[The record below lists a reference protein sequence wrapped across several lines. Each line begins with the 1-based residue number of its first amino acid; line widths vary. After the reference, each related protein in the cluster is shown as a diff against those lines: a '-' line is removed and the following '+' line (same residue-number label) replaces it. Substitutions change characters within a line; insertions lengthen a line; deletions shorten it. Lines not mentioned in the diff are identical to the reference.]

1 MKPDAAVS
9 RKVVRPQLSMIIAA
23 VFFWVCVPVNGVCK
37 RLQFTIKLADVTIN
51 IDHRYPYIYQACR
64 TFEIPLSKEPDF
76 TVSATDERI
85 RNEFEAWEEIF
96 HCTLDFD
103 RWKGR
108 CESDSLITSICD
120 RMPFYDMFLMHAAVV
135 AVDGVAYIFTAPSGT
150 GKTTHTMLWKK
161 HFGDRAV
168 IVNGDKPLI
177 RLQGGK
183 VYVCSTPWKGKEELG
198 LGPGAMFP
206 VGGICIIEQNP
217 ENHIRRIS
225 VSEASRHI
233 FRQVHLSRNNEET
246 FTRFWR
252 LLDQMMTSADFY
264 LLQCNREPEASRL
277 SYLTMRRKQNA
288 ENQKGIS
295 AAPSGR

>member
-1 MKPDAAVS
+1 MKPDAAAS

-177 RLQGGK
+177 RLQDGK
-183 VYVCSTPWKGKEELG
+183 VYVCST
-198 LGPGAMFP
+198 
-206 VGGICIIEQNP
+206 
-217 ENHIRRIS
+217 RRIS

-252 LLDQMMTSADFY
+252 LLDQMMTSADLY

>member
-1 MKPDAAVS
+1 M
-9 RKVVRPQLSMIIAA
+9 
-23 VFFWVCVPVNGVCK
+23 
-37 RLQFTIKLADVTIN
+37 QFTIKLADVTVN
-51 IDHRYPYIYQACR
+51 IDHRYPYVYQACR

-177 RLQGGK
+177 RVIDGA
-183 VYVCSTPWKGKEELG
+183 VYVCGTPWRGKEGWGGNYTL
-198 LGPGAMFP
+198 P
-206 VGGICIIEQNP
+206 VAGICVIEQSP
-217 ENHIRRIS
+217 ENHIRKLS

-233 FRQVHLSRNNEET
+233 FKQVLISRDSEES
-246 FTRFWR
+246 FDRFWS
-252 LLDQMMTSADFY
+252 LLNRMMTTVDIY
-264 LLQCNREPEASRL
+264 LLQCNRDPEASRL

>member
-1 MKPDAAVS
+1 M
-9 RKVVRPQLSMIIAA
+9 
-23 VFFWVCVPVNGVCK
+23 
-37 RLQFTIKLADVTIN
+37 QFTIKLADVTIN

-177 RLQGGK
+177 RLQDGK

>member
-1 MKPDAAVS
+1 
-9 RKVVRPQLSMIIAA
+9 
-23 VFFWVCVPVNGVCK
+23 
-37 RLQFTIKLADVTIN
+37 
-51 IDHRYPYIYQACR
+51 
-64 TFEIPLSKEPDF
+64 
-76 TVSATDERI
+76 
-85 RNEFEAWEEIF
+85 
-96 HCTLDFD
+96 
-103 RWKGR
+103 
-108 CESDSLITSICD
+108 SICD
-120 RMPFYDMFLMHAAVV
+120 RMPFYDMFLRHAAVV

-177 RLQGGK
+177 RLQDGK
-183 VYVCSTPWKGKEELG
+183 VYVCSTPWKSKEELG

-217 ENHIRRIS
+217 ENHIRRLS

-246 FTRFWR
+246 FIRFWR

>member
-1 MKPDAAVS
+1 MKPDAAAS

-150 GKTTHTMLWKK
+150 GKTTHTRLWLQQ
-161 HFGDRAV
+161 FGSRAQV
-168 IVNGDKPLI
+168 VNGDKPVFRFMDGALYAC
-177 RLQGGK
+177 G
-183 VYVCSTPWKGKEELG
+183 TPWRGKEG
-198 LGPGAMFP
+198 LGSNIMRP
-206 VGGICIIEQNP
+206 VQAVCFLEQSPTNSIRP
-217 ENHIRRIS
+217 LSGDEVCRRIFHQLLFPA
-225 VSEASRHI
+225 SEQELDR
-233 FRQVHLSRNNEET
+233 LWPLLE
-246 FTRFWR
+246 R
-252 LLDQMMTSADFY
+252 LLAGTAFY
-264 LLQCNREPEASRL
+264 LLQCNREPEAAQLAYES
-277 SYLTMRRKQNA
+277 MRRK
-288 ENQKGIS
+288 K
-295 AAPSGR
+295 

>member
-1 MKPDAAVS
+1 MKPDAAAS
-9 RKVVRPQLSMIIAA
+9 RKVVRPQVSMIIAA

-177 RLQGGK
+177 RLQDGK
-183 VYVCSTPWKGKEELG
+183 VYVCSTPWEGQG
-198 LGPGAMFP
+198 RAGPGARGDVPGGGHLHHRAKPRKPYPQALGQRSQPAYFP
-206 VGGICIIEQNP
+206 AGASLPEQRGDLYPFLALAGPDDDVGGFLPAAMQP
-217 ENHIRRIS
+217 RAGGVAAV
-225 VSEASRHI
+225 VSDHE
-233 FRQVHLSRNNEET
+233 EET
-246 FTRFWR
+246 E
-252 LLDQMMTSADFY
+252 
-264 LLQCNREPEASRL
+264 C
-277 SYLTMRRKQNA
+277 
-288 ENQKGIS
+288 
-295 AAPSGR
+295 

>member
-1 MKPDAAVS
+1 M
-9 RKVVRPQLSMIIAA
+9 
-23 VFFWVCVPVNGVCK
+23 
-37 RLQFTIKLADVTIN
+37 
-51 IDHRYPYIYQACR
+51 
-64 TFEIPLSKEPDF
+64 
-76 TVSATDERI
+76 
-85 RNEFEAWEEIF
+85 
-96 HCTLDFD
+96 
-103 RWKGR
+103 
-108 CESDSLITSICD
+108 
-120 RMPFYDMFLMHAAVV
+120 
-135 AVDGVAYIFTAPSGT
+135 
-150 GKTTHTMLWKK
+150 
-161 HFGDRAV
+161 
-168 IVNGDKPLI
+168 
-177 RLQGGK
+177 
-183 VYVCSTPWKGKEELG
+183 YVCSTPWKGKEELG

-217 ENHIRRIS
+217 ENHIRRLS

>member
-1 MKPDAAVS
+1 MQLFFLFGCRQGRPHRRREKPIES
-9 RKVVRPQLSMIIAA
+9 
-23 VFFWVCVPVNGVCK
+23 FC
-37 RLQFTIKLADVTIN
+37 IKLAGVTIQ
-51 IDHRYPYIYQACR
+51 IEHRYRYTRWICR
-64 TFEIPLSKEPDF
+64 DFVLPEGAAPDF
-76 TVSATDERI
+76 TVSATDEEI
-85 RNEFEAWEEIF
+85 EAELS
-96 HCTLDFD
+96 CDPQAAASY
-103 RWKGR
+103 
-108 CESDSLITSICD
+108 CESLCVCRKICHK
-120 RMPFYDMFLMHAAVV
+120 MPYYNAFLMHAAVV
-135 AVDGVAYIFTAPSGT
+135 AVDGAAYIFTAPSGT

-168 IVNGDKPLI
+168 LVNGDKPLI
-177 RLQGGK
+177 RLQDGK

-217 ENHIRRIS
+217 ENHIRRLS